1 VLINEAA
8 SRVTPPEDIVVAA
21 GRTSA
26 SASSEQRFLAQLIGA
41 PAEPGLPLW
50 DELATL
56 AALYPEVIA
65 NSTVGRIDIDDRE
78 GGWSY
83 GRAFAWRVSA
93 APVCLRRADAEP
105 APG

>member
-50 DELATL
+50 DELATTSTTAK
-56 AALYPEVIA
+56 AAGP
-65 NSTVGRIDIDDRE
+65 TVVPSP
-78 GGWSY
+78 GG
-83 GRAFAWRVSA
+83 
-93 APVCLRRADAEP
+93 
-105 APG
+105 